1 VPVISVI
8 IPSYNS
14 ETTIEKCLDS
24 LQNQSYQDKY
34 EIILV
39 DSSQDRT
46 AKTVSEYFP
55 NVKLIHLDEK
65 TDPGSAR
72 NIGIR
77 EARGDLIA
85 FIDSDCV
92 AGQDW
97 LERIAVAHQS
107 SYKVVGGSVSQHSD
121 RDGLAARA
129 GYISE
134 FREFIPQRPKGEVTH
149 IAACNI
155 SYKRRTFDEYGLFNR
170 EYYPQEDLIYNT
182 NLVTGGEKI
191 LFDPEIGVHHHTR
204 STMKDFLQHQKMI
217 GMITAR
223 VLKVAPL
230 EGSSIVRR
238 PTLALFLLP
247 VLPLVKFFRT
257 LRVFLKFQPETIVK
271 HPLVLPVFAVGLI
284 FWAFGFARGIYGAN
298 EVKDKTRIE
307 HSA

>member
-1 VPVISVI
+1 MMVSII

-46 AKTVSEYFP
+46 PDIVVKEYP
-55 NVKLIHLDEK
+55 RVKMIHLDQK
-65 TDPGSAR
+65 TDPGAAR
-72 NIGIR
+72 NIGVK
-77 EARGDLIA
+77 EAKGDLIV

-92 AGQDW
+92 AEQDW
-97 LERIAVAHQS
+97 LERMAAAHES
-107 SYKVVGGSVSQHSD
+107 FYNVVGGSVSHHPD

-134 FREFIPQRPKGEVTH
+134 FREFIPQRPKREVAH

-155 SYKRRTFDEYGLFNR
+155 SYRKAIFEKYGFFSGK
-170 EYYPQEDLIYNT
+170 YYPQEDLVFNT
-182 NLVTGGEKI
+182 HLVAAGEKI
-191 LFDPEIGVHHHTR
+191 LFDPEIRVHHHTR
-204 STMKDFLQHQKMI
+204 SRMRDFLQHQTMI
-217 GMITAR
+217 GTITAR
-223 VLKVAPL
+223 VLKVVPL
-230 EGSSIVRR
+230 EGSWIVRR

-271 HPLVLPVFAVGLI
+271 HPLVLPVFVLGLI
-284 FWAFGFARGIYGAN
+284 LWVVGFARGIYG
-298 EVKDKTRIE
+298 KSCPK
-307 HSA
+307 